1 MDCLPMNDFSII
13 IENFGGKINAK
24 ILIFGNRFFAMIN
37 FRERLGED
45 NLKEEL
51 FKQSKE
57 FDSLGYNR
65 K

>member
-1 MDCLPMNDFSII
+1 MNDFSII